1 MMRAEKPPR
10 AVIEERARE
19 GYRRKFPEG
28 RPSGAPA
35 ANGRPALRLLGA
47 DQLQIP
53 YRGRVYDLGH
63 VSFED
68 GIRLVEARAAIVAI
82 GDGDDPTPENI
93 SAYGRAMRVVVSMAP
108 RYMVPVGR
116 IRRLFWRLR
125 LRRNPFR
132 KATESEVGHLL
143 GFFLTCR
150 MRSRVQY
157 PTPTITAQEYAR
169 IS

>member
-10 AVIEERARE
+10 FVIEERARAA
-19 GYRRKFPEG
+19 YREKFPEG

-35 ANGRPALRLLGA
+35 ANGRAALRVIGA
-47 DQLQIP
+47 ELARIT
-53 YRGRVYDLGH
+53 YRGRVYALGH

-82 GDGDDPTPENI
+82 GEGDDPTSENI
-93 SAYGRAMRVVVSMAP
+93 SAYGRAMRLIVAMAP

-116 IRRLFWRLR
+116 LRRLFWWLR

-143 GFFLTCR
+143 GFFLTSR

-157 PTPTITAQEYAR
+157 PTPATDRELAP

>member
-28 RPSGAPA
+28 RSSGAPP
-35 ANGRPALRLLGA
+35 ANGRPALQVLGA
-47 DQLQIP
+47 DQLRIP

-68 GIRLVEARAAIVAI
+68 GIRLVEARVAI
-82 GDGDDPTPENI
+82 MAIREEEDPTPENI
-93 SAYGRAMRVVVSMAP
+93 SAYRRAMRVIVAMAP

-116 IRRLFWRLR
+116 LRRLFWRLR

-132 KATESEVGHLL
+132 KATEAEVGQLL
-143 GFFLTCR
+143 GFFLTSR

-157 PTPTITAQEYAR
+157 PTPAANRELVPT
-169 IS
+169 S